1 MSSRRNFLVILT
13 TAIVTLGAVV
23 IAQDALPSK
32 VMGSAAFDWN
42 AMSVRKTPIGESRRF
57 FQTPTATLDELECH
71 VTTLN
76 PGELAHPA
84 HQHPDEELLIIK
96 EGNVECLVNGELKR
110 TGAGS
115 IVFQASNQLHSIK
128 NIGDTPATYYVIKW
142 NSPGMLKAKAATPAA
157 SASPEVVL

>member
-57 FQTPTATLDELECH
+57 FRAPTATLDELECH
-71 VTTLN
+71 VTTLKR
-76 PGELAHPA
+76 GEMAHPP

-96 EGNVECLVNGELKR
+96 AGTVEALENGEQKR
-110 TGAGS
+110 VGPGS
-115 IVFQASNQLHSIK
+115 VIFQASNQLHSIR
-128 NIGDTPATYYVIKW
+128 NVGDTPATYHVIKW
-142 NSPGMLKAKAATPAA
+142 NAQGMLKKKD
-157 SASPEVVL
+157 